1 MQVIRKERKS
11 WKSQYK
17 VPAPI
22 QLRSFLCDLVVSEER
37 RAEILERDKKHSPV
51 VNCFA
56 GSKDGGRR
64 GNAVPFHG
72 QGVSV
77 RSRNGVFID
86 GNKKRA
92 VVNFPEGAEVVD
104 RAHIDD
110 IEYPRVERAKPQRFV
125 DKDGDIHDS
134 NGPSGGCVLKSLARV
149 NAEEISYS
157 WAPSWAK
164 SSGSW
169 APLHARD
176 LYQRKHH
183 DELMKRL
190 CGDLHRCSF
199 KEPLPE
205 TLEAKAAA

>member
-1 MQVIRKERKS
+1 MKVVRKDRKK
-11 WKSQYK
+11 WKSNYR
-17 VPAPI
+17 VPSPI
-22 QLRSFLCDLVVSEER
+22 QLRSFLCDLVVSDER

-56 GSKDGGRR
+56 GSKDGGHR

-72 QGVSV
+72 QGVSI
-77 RSRNGVFID
+77 RGRNGVFID

-92 VVNFPEGAEVVD
+92 IVTFPEGTEVVD
-104 RAHIDD
+104 RAD
-110 IEYPRVERAKPQRFV
+110 IEDIDYPVAPRTKAQRFV
-125 DKDGDIHDS
+125 DADGDVHDS
-134 NGPSGGCVLKSLARV
+134 HGSAGGVVLKSMARV

-164 SSGSW
+164 AIGSW
-169 APLHARD
+169 VPLHARD